1 MKIIMTIFYKEK
13 IYRIDENKK
22 IYTEGFMF
30 IVMHHFA
37 TVNLNTF
44 VCAEARRIA
53 YE

>member
-1 MKIIMTIFYKEK
+1 MEITMMIFYKKRKFIGLTK
-13 IYRIDENKK
+13 IKFIPE
-22 IYTEGFMF
+22 IFMF
-30 IVMHHFA
+30 SVMHHFA